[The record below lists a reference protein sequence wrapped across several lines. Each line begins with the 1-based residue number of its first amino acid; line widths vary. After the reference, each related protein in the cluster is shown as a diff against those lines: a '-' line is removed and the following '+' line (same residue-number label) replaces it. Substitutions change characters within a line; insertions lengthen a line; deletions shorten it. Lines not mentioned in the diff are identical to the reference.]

1 MRAIIFYIHRHQSGW
16 GKKKQRDILIKVVAL
31 DAVTASAVETCV
43 YRQYRRIS
51 SELHGK
57 RDEKVRLDWTWSITT
72 YG

>member
-1 MRAIIFYIHRHQSGW
+1 
-16 GKKKQRDILIKVVAL
+16 LIKVVAL